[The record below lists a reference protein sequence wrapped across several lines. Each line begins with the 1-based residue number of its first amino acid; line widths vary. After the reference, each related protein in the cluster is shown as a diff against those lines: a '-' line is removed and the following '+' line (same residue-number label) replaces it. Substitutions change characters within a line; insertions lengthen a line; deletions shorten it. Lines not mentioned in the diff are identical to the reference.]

1 MIQIFIYPYDFVY
14 FVHFVLL
21 KNILS
26 PWLFCII
33 VLNYVYIFVR
43 QHSFFVQ
50 LLLKFTLYVELFRH
64 FSPFS
69 YTFSSFSL
77 MFFSLWHRPAAI
89 RPYTIVT
96 IHVQPRSNVQF
107 YIFWKVLIRCY
118 LYKKD
123 NFYIQ
128 CSSTVIQSERPLSIM
143 DILQNVVLYPCYK
156 C

>member
-33 VLNYVYIFVR
+33 VLNYVCIYFCKATFIFCSVT
-43 QHSFFVQ
+43 
-50 LLLKFTLYVELFRH
+50 LKIYFVELFRH
-64 FSPFS
+64 FSPYS

-96 IHVQPRSNVQF
+96 MHVQPRSNVQF